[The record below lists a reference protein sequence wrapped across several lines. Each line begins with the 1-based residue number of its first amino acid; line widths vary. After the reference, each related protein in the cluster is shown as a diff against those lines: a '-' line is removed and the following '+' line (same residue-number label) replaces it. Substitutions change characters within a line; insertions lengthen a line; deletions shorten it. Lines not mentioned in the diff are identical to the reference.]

1 MLKLTPINI
10 VIAIFTFEEIKHN
23 SWYNLPYGE
32 YNWQIFCYFEPE
44 KKGRSYWLKV
54 VVLTNKMWVASD
66 RRILQKFW

>member
-10 VIAIFTFEEIKHN
+10 VIAIFTFDEIKHN
-23 SWYNLPYGE
+23 SWYNPPYGE
-32 YNWQIFCYFEPE
+32 YNWQIISFFEPE

>member
-1 MLKLTPINI
+1 MVNTTDKFS
-10 VIAIFTFEEIKHN
+10 VILN
-23 SWYNLPYGE
+23 QN
-32 YNWQIFCYFEPE
+32 

>member
-10 VIAIFTFEEIKHN
+10 VIAIFTFDEIKHN

-44 KKGRSYWLKV
+44 KKRSLLLIESGCV
-54 VVLTNKMWVASD
+54 N
-66 RRILQKFW
+66 Q